1 MDDISKIKSILELYK
16 NISYFDLYGTQFMV
30 FILLTIVEILALIIL
45 SFKRYSQYYK
55 NNWDELR
62 CDPTIMP
69 FAGFINKPDG
79 EGIVAYTQNNYN
91 YCNQHVVNKKME
103 KELEP
108 FYKAQEHLNTT
119 SLSSNANMS
128 TMVSNNNETITNTEE
143 AMDTGASKISKTF
156 SLLNYG
162 YTIFMSFFSN
172 ITDIMT
178 SLFQFS
184 LTGLTWSTMF
194 TKVLMMAV
202 KVMLVIFFVVAIIPL
217 MPFWWIIPFI
227 LFVVV
232 TVIVFKFGD
241 YVDIITSSMSKVE
254 PFSLIKPKKT
264 SLCFDKKTFIQTVNG
279 YKTIQRIRVGDVL
292 QGGETVTAKFK
303 TIAPSVMFNLN
314 GIIVSGDHYVF
325 KDKWIQ
331 VKRHPESVAFH
342 YQKKFLYCLNT
353 TSKRIKIGNY
363 EFMDWDEL
371 DKKGEKIVGDYLES
385 RGRKRDEIH
394 VFMDRGYHR
403 NLLVKTNRGYKK
415 ICRLEPGDMCYG
427 SKILAKVTIKGDD
440 LVQKHRHL
448 KLYNVVTDTGF
459 FKNKR
464 DYNFIIDNLFYMS

>member
-1 MDDISKIKSILELYK
+1 MDDISKLNSIIKLYK
-16 NISYFDLYGTQFMV
+16 NYKFYGTQII
-30 FILLTIVEILALIIL
+30 FIVLTIFEIFAIMIL

-55 NNWDELR
+55 NNWEDLR

-69 FAGFINKPDG
+69 FAGFINKPDN
-79 EGIVAYTQNNYN
+79 ESIVQYTQNNYN
-91 YCNQHVVNKKME
+91 YCSLRIVNEEME
-103 KELEP
+103 TQFAP
-108 FYKAQEHLNTT
+108 FYEAQENFNKTALGA
-119 SLSSNANMS
+119 NAN
-128 TMVSNNNETITNTEE
+128 TAAVVSNNNELANNNED
-143 AMDTGASKISKTF
+143 ALNSGADKLSKTF

-172 ITDIMT
+172 ILDIMT
-178 SLFQFS
+178 GLFQFS
-184 LTGLTWSTMF
+184 LTSVTWSTMF
-194 TKVLMMAV
+194 TKVLMTAV
-202 KVMLVIFFVVAIIPL
+202 KVMLVVFFVVVVLSL

-227 LFVVV
+227 FFVVV

-254 PFSLIKPKKT
+254 PFTLMKPKP
-264 SLCFDKKTFIQTVNG
+264 SLCFDKKTIIQTMNG

-292 QGGETVTAKFK
+292 HGGEVVTAKFK
-303 TIAPSVMFNLN
+303 TIAPFTMFNLN

-325 KDKWIQ
+325 KDKWIK
-331 VKRHPESVAFH
+331 VKDHPESVAFQ
-342 YQKKFLYCLNT
+342 YRKKFLYCLNT
-353 TSKRIKIGNY
+353 TSKRIKIGIY

-371 DKKGEKIVGDYLES
+371 DEKGEKIVGDYLES
-385 RGRKRDEIH
+385 HGRKRDDIH
-394 VFMDRGYHR
+394 SFMDRGYHR

-415 ICRLEPGDMCYG
+415 ICRLEPGDICYG

-448 KLYNVVTDTGF
+448 KLYNVVTDTGY